1 MGGRRRVVN
10 SLTLMDAAMRD
21 GDTLF
26 DFLWREGPVEFSRSR
41 LGRVDDLFEQR
52 NALFYTPSA
61 NLPPRWLGSGYL
73 QVSLPIVTPTYYEYF
88 ELRHHQVP
96 RMWVDLLQ
104 RATGKLR
111 WKPMNPA
118 RVLFRRYDTKT
129 VRDDVALSGVKSLLD
144 ALKVKT
150 SGRRDG
156 RFLHYFGA
164 IVDDANTFISLAMTQ
179 HIVTHPR
186 EARIDV
192 RVEAS

>member
-1 MGGRRRVVN
+1 
-10 SLTLMDAAMRD
+10 MRD

-26 DFLWREGPVEFSRSR
+26 NLLWRDGPVEFSRSR
-41 LGRVDDLFEQR
+41 LSRVDDLFEQR

-61 NLPPRWLGSGYL
+61 NLPARWLGSGYL
-73 QVSLPIVTPTYYEYF
+73 QVTLPIVTPTYYEYF

-96 RMWVDLLQ
+96 RFWVDLLQ

-111 WKPMNPA
+111 WKPTNPA
-118 RVLFRRYDTKT
+118 RVLFRRYDTKI
-129 VRDDVALSGVKSLLD
+129 VRDDVALSGVKTLLD

-164 IVDDANTFISLAMTQ
+164 IVDDADTFISLNMTQ
-179 HIVTHPR
+179 HIVTHASD
-186 EARIDV
+186 ARV
-192 RVEAS
+192 EVCVEASESIGA